1 HGILLCSCARARGAS
16 SNHPSSACRCH
27 PCGESSP
34 AQYDEPRDAR
44 RGAGPAARDHA
55 PATET
60 GGVGQARGGVTSV
73 VRDPITRSTDWPTHV
88 VCQAT
93 VDTDHVTY
101 AKGALP
107 CRTAAASS
115 EGAASP
121 CRPPHWA
128 ASPPAAARAPVAATP
143 TAATA

>member
-1 HGILLCSCARARGAS
+1 
-16 SNHPSSACRCH
+16 
-27 PCGESSP
+27 
-34 AQYDEPRDAR
+34 AR
-44 RGAGPAARDHA
+44 RCSGQPARDHDHV
-55 PATET
+55 TKT
-60 GGVGQARGGVTSV
+60 GGVGQVRGGVISV
-73 VRDPITRSTDWPTHV
+73 VRDPIPGSTDCPTRV

-128 ASPPAAARAPVAATP
+128 ASPPAAARAPVAA
-143 TAATA
+143 